1 MRIALLGLGL
11 IGGSIAR
18 AVRPYGWSVAAWTP
32 LGEGPRRA
40 VEAGVID
47 VAAPSVAAAVIGADL
62 VVLAAPASDCLA
74 LLEDL
79 AGPARPALGPDAVVT
94 DVASTK
100 ALLVERARA
109 LGLRFVGG
117 HPMAG
122 RETSGFA
129 AADAT
134 LFTGR
139 PWVVV
144 PALGDE
150 RATARVEMLAAA
162 CGARPVRLEAADHD
176 AAVAAISHAPLVL
189 AAALVEAMAGAAGEP
204 EAAGWPAAAALA
216 ATGWA
221 SATRLALGDPA
232 MGAAI
237 ARTNAG
243 PLAARL
249 REVQARLDAWIALLE
264 AAGPDGLP
272 DERALR
278 DQLAGARDRLAAA
291 RGPGAG
297 PGEAEGSTDAGAGP
311 GREGSA
317 AP

>member
-1 MRIALLGLGL
+1 VRIALLGLGL
-11 IGGSIAR
+11 IGGSLAR
-18 AVRPYGWSVAAWTP
+18 AVRPYGWPVAAWTP
-32 LGEGPRRA
+32 AGEGPRRA
-40 VEAGVID
+40 VATGVID
-47 VAAPSVAAAVIGADL
+47 TAAPSVAAAVAGADL
-62 VVLAAPASDCLA
+62 VVLAAPASACLA
-74 LLEDL
+74 LLEEL
-79 AGPARPALGPDAVVT
+79 AGPSRAALGPDAVVT

-117 HPMAG
+117 HPLAG
-122 RETSGFA
+122 RETSGFG

-134 LFTGR
+134 LFGGR

-144 PALGDE
+144 PAPGDE

-162 CGARPVRLEAADHD
+162 CGARTVRLEAAEHD

-204 EAAGWPAAAALA
+204 EAPGWPAAAALA

-237 ARTNAG
+237 ARTNAA

-249 REVQARLDAWIALLE
+249 RDVQARLDAWIALLE

-278 DQLAGARDRLAAA
+278 DRLAGARDRLAAA
-291 RGPGAG
+291 RRPGSGTDEAGGGP
-297 PGEAEGSTDAGAGP
+297 DAGEGTSRA
-311 GREGSA
+311 GSA
-317 AP
+317 GW